1 MGLAGAFRF
10 LKTVAGGSV
19 APGEGPSKVVL
30 LVADVPA
37 VSSPHSG
44 NVIAPAPGACFRYV
58 PDEDRGGY
66 PVRCGRPVRW
76 RGAVVDPAGRR
87 IAVES
92 CDGHAGVLVDRRA
105 AGDGRLHR
113 MQDRAARGPRPP
125 AGAPEVTGPT
135 PADPSGEA
143 IEGEVRAVLD
153 RLGREYEV
161 LACDPA
167 FADTA
172 AFCERYGVD
181 PEDSANTIVVVGKGA
196 ERSYAACV
204 VLATTR
210 LDVNG
215 VVRQRLGVRKASFA
229 SAEETVER
237 TGMMIGG
244 VTVLALPDD
253 MAVWVDGRVMTRRSI
268 VLGGGSRSMKIRM
281 APDVLLDLPAVEVV
295 DGLAR

>member
-1 MGLAGAFRF
+1 
-10 LKTVAGGSV
+10 
-19 APGEGPSKVVL
+19 
-30 LVADVPA
+30 
-37 VSSPHSG
+37 
-44 NVIAPAPGACFRYV
+44 
-58 PDEDRGGY
+58 
-66 PVRCGRPVRW
+66 
-76 RGAVVDPAGRR
+76 
-87 IAVES
+87 
-92 CDGHAGVLVDRRA
+92 
-105 AGDGRLHR
+105 
-113 MQDRAARGPRPP
+113 MQDHAARGPHPWVS
-125 AGAPEVTGPT
+125 ATEVTGPT
-135 PADPSGEA
+135 PTGTPGEA
-143 IEGEVRAVLD
+143 IESQVRAVLD
-153 RLGREYEV
+153 GLGREYEV

-196 ERSYAACV
+196 ERTYAACV

-244 VTVLALPDD
+244 VTVLALPAD
-253 MAVWVDGRVMTRRSI
+253 MAVWVDARVMARRSI
-268 VLGGGSRSMKIRM
+268 VLGGGSRSMKVRV
-281 APDVLLDLPAVEVV
+281 APDALLDLPAVEVV